1 MDTGIRNVSF
11 LNSIVKCRAQNKFL
25 ARQSAAAPA
34 KKSAGTETL
43 GIGVMDNRDA
53 GADWSRPKREACFEL
68 SAMARPNPF
77 ARNGRGSHRPV

>member
-1 MDTGIRNVSF
+1 MDTCIRNVSF

-43 GIGVMDNRDA
+43 GIGVMEPRRWRRLVKA
-53 GADWSRPKREACFEL
+53 EVRSVF
-68 SAMARPNPF
+68 
-77 ARNGRGSHRPV
+77 